1 MAVDRDNLCAFNCME
16 SGKDRTGIITD
27 IPARMDRLPWSRFHW
42 LVVISLGIIWI
53 LDGLEVTIVGS
64 LSGILAQSRTLGLS
78 SSDIGLT
85 ATSYLTGAVLG
96 SLFFGYLTDKLGR
109 KKIFN
114 VTLVLYL
121 SATALT
127 AFSWDLWS
135 FAAFRFLTGAGI
147 GGEYSAIN
155 SAIDELIPARVR
167 GTVDLIIN
175 GSFWVGTA
183 IGSAGSLIF
192 LNENIFPASIGWRL
206 GFALGAFLGLAVLV
220 MRQFIPESPRWLI
233 THGKIKEARVIV
245 REIEEDVR
253 HRMHIKEL
261 PEPAGTIE
269 INPKFRVGIQQMAK
283 AILRSYARR
292 SLLGLCLMI
301 SQAFFYN
308 GIFFTYPLVLT
319 SFYSVA
325 PERLGLYLLPFALG
339 NFMGPLLMGH
349 LFDSVG
355 RRPMIAITYSL
366 SGLLLIASGYLF
378 ALSMLTPVTQTLAWM
393 VIFFIAS
400 SAASSAYLTVSEIF
414 PVETRAIAIS
424 LFYSVGTGVGGV
436 AAPYIFGVLVQSG
449 LRLNIFYGYLVCGV
463 LMIGSAIVELAI
475 GVDAER
481 KSLEDIALPLS
492 AAFKP
497 E

>member
-1 MAVDRDNLCAFNCME
+1 
-16 SGKDRTGIITD
+16 
-27 IPARMDRLPWSRFHW
+27 MDRLPWSRFHW
-42 LVVISLGIIWI
+42 LVVVALGIIWI

-64 LSGILAQSRTLGLS
+64 LSGILQQARTLGFS
-78 SSDIGLT
+78 SADIGFT

-96 SLFFGYLTDKLGR
+96 SLFFGYLTDRLGR
-109 KKIFN
+109 KRLFN
-114 VTLVLYL
+114 ITLVFYL
-121 SATALT
+121 SSTALT

-167 GTVDLIIN
+167 GTADLIIN
-175 GSFWVGTA
+175 GSFWVRA
-183 IGSAGSLIF
+183 ALGSGGSLIF
-192 LNENIFPASIGWRL
+192 LNENIFPANIGWRL
-206 GFALGAFLGLAVLV
+206 AFALGAFLGLIVLV
-220 MRQFIPESPRWLI
+220 LRQFLPESPRWLM
-233 THGKIKEARVIV
+233 THGRITDADSIV
-245 REIEEDVR
+245 REIEENIK
-253 HRMHIKEL
+253 HRMHIDQL

-269 INPKFRVGIQQMAK
+269 IDPGARVGIRQMAK

-292 SLLGLCLMI
+292 TVLGVCLMA

-325 PERLGLYLLPFALG
+325 PDRLGLYLLPFALG
-339 NFMGPLLMGH
+339 NFMGPLLIGR

-366 SGLLLIASGYLF
+366 SGLLLIISGNLF
-378 ALSMLTPVTQTLAWM
+378 VHNILTSVTQTIAW
-393 VIFFIAS
+393 VGIFFIAS
-400 SAASSAYLTVSEIF
+400 SAASSSYLTVSEIF
-414 PVETRAIAIS
+414 PVETRAVAIS

-436 AAPYIFGVLVQSG
+436 AAPYIFSVLVQSG
-449 LRLNIFYGYLVCGV
+449 SRLSIFYGYLICGV
-463 LMIGSAIVELAI
+463 LMIGAAIVELAI

-481 KSLEDIALPLS
+481 KSLEDIASPLS
-492 AAFKP
+492 SGPRPK
-497 E
+497 

>member
-1 MAVDRDNLCAFNCME
+1 
-16 SGKDRTGIITD
+16 
-27 IPARMDRLPWSRFHW
+27 MDRLPWSRFHW
-42 LVVISLGIIWI
+42 LVVAALGIIWI

-64 LSGILAQSRTLGLS
+64 LSGILQQARTLGFS
-78 SSDIGLT
+78 SADIGFT

-96 SLFFGYLTDKLGR
+96 SLFFGYLTDRLGR
-109 KKIFN
+109 KKLFN
-114 VTLVLYL
+114 ITLVFYL
-121 SATALT
+121 SSTALT

-167 GTVDLIIN
+167 GTADLIIN
-175 GSFWVGTA
+175 GSFWVGA
-183 IGSAGSLIF
+183 ALGSGGSLIF
-192 LNENIFPASIGWRL
+192 LNENIFPANIGWRL
-206 GFALGAFLGLAVLV
+206 GFALGAFLGLIVLV
-220 MRQFIPESPRWLI
+220 LRQFLPESPRWLM
-233 THGKIKEARVIV
+233 THGRITDADSIV
-245 REIEEDVR
+245 REIEEDVK
-253 HRMHIKEL
+253 HRMHIDQL

-269 INPKFRVGIQQMAK
+269 IDPGSRVGIRQMAK

-292 SLLGLCLMI
+292 TLLGLCLMA

-325 PERLGLYLLPFALG
+325 PDRLGLYLLPFALG
-339 NFMGPLLMGH
+339 NFMGPLLIGR

-366 SGLLLIASGYLF
+366 SGLLLIISGNLF
-378 ALSMLTPVTQTLAWM
+378 VRNLLTSVTQTIAW
-393 VIFFIAS
+393 VGIFFIAS

-414 PVETRAIAIS
+414 PVETRAVAIS

-436 AAPYIFGVLVQSG
+436 AAPYIFSVLVQSG
-449 LRLNIFYGYLVCGV
+449 SRLSIFYGYLICGV
-463 LMIGSAIVELAI
+463 LMIGAAIVELAI

-481 KSLEDIALPLS
+481 KSLEDIASPLS
-492 AAFKP
+492 SGPRPK
-497 E
+497 